1 MSKQLSPEQALVK
14 LREVLETSPNPWI
27 GFDGKGIH
35 WLVKQSNEG
44 LQFVDSA
51 GLLQHVGYSAINMM
65 VRRESLQGKDM
76 GKSMPKD
83 YTSLL
88 FQRFLDWLALNLPQS
103 KTWGVEFV
111 QGCPP
116 IDCDREVVRS
126 NA

>member
-1 MSKQLSPEQALVK
+1 LVK
-14 LREVLETSPNPWI
+14 LREVLETSSNPWV
-27 GFDGKGIH
+27 GFDGKTVH
-35 WLVKQSNEG
+35 WLVKRSNEG

-76 GKSMPKD
+76 GEVNLNE
-83 YTSLL
+83 YTALL

-116 IDCDREVVRS
+116 IACDREVVRS
-126 NA
+126 DA